1 MNAVALAHGFTTGG
15 RDGARQA
22 LKDFWDSVASKSPY
36 AAINEAPP
44 TLIPDGADMSPSAP
58 VKAMVSLAR
67 YFSPYQLN
75 PLDINPLRDILA
87 KQIDFE
93 RLRAHGTIKLF
104 IAATEVRTGRLR
116 LFHNDA
122 LTLDALLASA
132 CLPTLHRPIE
142 IDGEAYWDGGLSA
155 NPPLFPLVHQ
165 CNARDLMVVLL
176 HPSRRPDLPATA
188 DEIWQRLTEIGFAS
202 AFFTEL
208 NGLALAKQEAERPRF
223 AFGALE
229 RKLRALNLHVI
240 ENEELMAQL
249 SVYSKLNVQPAF
261 IDALREHGR
270 NRAEAWLKWKFP
282 FIGTRSSVR
291 LGRFL
296 PALQRLGGAR

>member
-1 MNAVALAHGFTTGG
+1 MHKRVVTLALQGGGSHGAFTWGVLDRLLEDERITIEGISGASAGSMNAVALAHGFATGG

-58 VKAMVSLAR
+58 VKALVSLAR

-116 LFHNDA
+116 
-122 LTLDALLASA
+122 
-132 CLPTLHRPIE
+132 
-142 IDGEAYWDGGLSA
+142 
-155 NPPLFPLVHQ
+155 
-165 CNARDLMVVLL
+165 
-176 HPSRRPDLPATA
+176 
-188 DEIWQRLTEIGFAS
+188 
-202 AFFTEL
+202 
-208 NGLALAKQEAERPRF
+208 
-223 AFGALE
+223 
-229 RKLRALNLHVI
+229 
-240 ENEELMAQL
+240 
-249 SVYSKLNVQPAF
+249 
-261 IDALREHGR
+261 
-270 NRAEAWLKWKFP
+270 
-282 FIGTRSSVR
+282 
-291 LGRFL
+291 
-296 PALQRLGGAR
+296 